1 MPATDRS
8 SVSVS
13 GSANYMEHTYCVV
26 LHVVEGESYHAI
38 LVPHCNYRYNSGA
51 AINFYGRE
59 TREGERE
66 QIIMNAALNTVDF
79 EVEGTPSVTTETII
93 FNSNCIWECDM
104 AGIKRIKTDHRPV
117 KVTFFSSNNMERK
130 IIGSLLLPVRGL
142 PVLGT
147 GGNNSPLQLKMFW
160 HKLICISNEF
170 RSHKP
175 EVLLMLAIIKKSLLH
190 TKDFK
195 HLTAF
200 NSSVSRDIL
209 YRKTIV
215 SL

>member
-1 MPATDRS
+1 MS
-8 SVSVS
+8 
-13 GSANYMEHTYCVV
+13 
-26 LHVVEGESYHAI
+26 
-38 LVPHCNYRYNSGA
+38 
-51 AINFYGRE
+51 
-59 TREGERE
+59 
-66 QIIMNAALNTVDF
+66 AALNTVDF
-79 EVEGTPSVTTETII
+79 EVEGTPSVNAETII

-117 KVTFFSSNNMERK
+117 KVTFFACSNSERK
-130 IIGSLLLPVRGL
+130 TIGSLLLPVRGL

-160 HKLICISNEF
+160 HKLMCISNEF

-200 NSSVSRDIL
+200 NSSVSQALQYEIYMLIQLVCQFVPAGERKPHAAAAVARPFNHRQHVAVAGEILDI
-209 YRKTIV
+209 
-215 SL
+215 

>member
-8 SVSVS
+8 STNAS
-13 GSANYMEHTYCVV
+13 GSGNYMENTYCVV
-26 LHVVEGESYHAI
+26 LHVVEGEFSHI
-38 LVPHCNYRYNSGA
+38 LLVSHCNSNSNA
-51 AINFYGRE
+51 VVAINFYGRE
-59 TREGERE
+59 MREGERE

-79 EVEGTPSVTTETII
+79 EVEGTPSATSETII

-117 KVTFFSSNNMERK
+117 KVTFFACGGIERK
-130 IIGSLLLPVRGL
+130 TIGSLLLPVRGL

-200 NSSVSRDIL
+200 NTSVSRDLIL
-209 YRKTIV
+209 E
-215 SL
+215 SCCMH